1 MAKNKKEVK
10 TPKKESKSDFVFVG
24 CLFLGLGTGL
34 YFGRPDVGV
43 LVGLGV
49 GFIAKAILMPKKK

>member
-1 MAKNKKEVK
+1 MAKNKEVK
-10 TPKKESKSDFVFVG
+10 KPKKESKSDFVFVG
-24 CLFLGLGTGL
+24 CLMLGIGIGL

>member
-1 MAKNKKEVK
+1 MAKSRFKKRDK
-10 TPKKESKSDFVFVG
+10 DPGGLLFVG
-24 CLFLGLGTGL
+24 ALFVGLGIGM

-49 GFIAKAILMPKKK
+49 GFLLMAIYHLLKKKK